1 MSLSPNLQ
9 TNTVT
14 ITAGGDKTFADLVR
28 SIPES
33 GTIGYQFVDVDL
45 ALDMEIS
52 IQISYDG
59 TNWAII
65 SDAVKDPVTATLLK
79 GLTPKDTLIF
89 SLSDIPLGAQIRPLF
104 VTNTTGDIVVTDI
117 K

>member
-1 MSLSPNLQ
+1 MSLAPNLQ

-14 ITAGGDKTFADLVR
+14 IVAGGNKTFDDLER
-28 SIPES
+28 TIPES
-33 GTIGYQFVDVDL
+33 GTIGYQFVDSTL
-45 ALDMEIS
+45 ALDMVIS

-65 SDAVKDPVTATLLK
+65 SDAVKDPVTATLVK
-79 GLTPKDTLIF
+79 ADTLIF
-89 SLSDIPLGAQIRPLF
+89 SLSDIPAGAYIRPLF
-104 VTNTTGDIVVTDI
+104 VTNTTGNIVVTDI